1 MNSVYAKPFRFLAK
15 RVILIVGFHTISP
28 EDLEF
33 VDRLIETGILFSDVF
48 ELPQGRMRGEN
59 RKKARPFQVGMEI
72 EHLSALFPQSPN
84 RFGIISLS
92 SLILNC

>member
-33 VDRLIETGILFSDVF
+33 VDRLIETGNSIFRRFRTAS
-48 ELPQGRMRGEN
+48 
-59 RKKARPFQVGMEI
+59 RPNGVVKTVRRRVP
-72 EHLSALFPQSPN
+72 S
-84 RFGIISLS
+84 R
-92 SLILNC
+92 

>member
-33 VDRLIETGILFSDVF
+33 VDRLIETGNPIFRRFRTAS
-48 ELPQGRMRGEN
+48 
-59 RKKARPFQVGMEI
+59 RPN
-72 EHLSALFPQSPN
+72 AW
-84 RFGIISLS
+84 
-92 SLILNC
+92 